1 MHDRWPPQAILW
13 GTGLLVLVIAIWG
26 LRQGQSEASP
36 SPPQVKTIVLQPES
50 VPVITGGLTG
60 QLEQLRVTER
70 VEPKTGKIQGGPD
83 LKGVLQLS
91 NTSTNLVIRPLAGSV
106 EYVDGGGA
114 GIPLAKDQ
122 GTAAFTI
129 YIERP
134 SGLRPG
140 EHTSQVVDV
149 PFPADALKA
158 HRLQDIRLH
167 LTYLSTPYAKIT
179 INSPVVLGP

>member
-36 SPPQVKTIVLQPES
+36 PPTQVKTIVVRPES

-70 VEPKTGKIQGGPD
+70 VESKTGKIREGPD
-83 LKGVLQLS
+83 LKGILQLR
-91 NTSTNLVIRPLAGSV
+91 NTSANLVIRPLAGTV
-106 EYVDGGGA
+106 EYTDGGGA
-114 GIPLAKDQ
+114 EIPLAKDQ
-122 GTAAFTI
+122 GTADFTI
-129 YIERP
+129 YTERA

-140 EHTSQVVDV
+140 EHTSQVIDV
-149 PFPADALKA
+149 PIPATALEG

-167 LTYLSTPYAKIT
+167 LTYLSTPYATVT
-179 INSPVVLGP
+179 INGPVVLGQ